1 MMKYLKIYEDF
12 EIEEETE
19 KEVSNYTIDDVL
31 NGEIFR
37 DDNSMDDESYID
49 ENGIIHIKNW
59 LRY

>member
-1 MMKYLKIYEDF
+1 MMKYIKIYEDF
-12 EIEEETE
+12 EIEEIE

-31 NGEIFR
+31 NGEMFK
-37 DDNSMDDESYID
+37 DDVLTDDDSYID

>member
-1 MMKYLKIYEDF
+1 MKYLKIYEDF
-12 EIEEETE
+12 EIEEIE

-31 NGEIFR
+31 NGKIFK
-37 DDNSMDDESYID
+37 DDILTDDDSYID